1 MYPLDSF
8 FWNHRSTNLSNL
20 IITLHIITA
29 ECHALGDWQRHWWG
43 SPIAISE
50 ASDNTSHS
58 VSNVC
63 LKRLS
68 LHHFQ
73 SLIFQAAWFQ
83 IQLHFRL
90 SWARSCALL
99 WSPVPS
105 VTDFKVR
112 AKGKCQHQSCSWF
125 SWVLWLWQSE
135 FHWTPFLTGSTY
147 LP

>member
-1 MYPLDSF
+1 M
-8 FWNHRSTNLSNL
+8 
-20 IITLHIITA
+20 HIITA
-29 ECHALGDWQRHWWG
+29 ECRALGDWQRHWWG

-90 SWARSCALL
+90 SWARSYALL

-135 FHWTPFLTGSTY
+135 WVSLNSFSHRQY
-147 LP
+147 LASLILKKYDMLAKETWKKYTLR